1 SENYKDDFKSI
12 REFLSEK
19 EEFILLKYLNDNFCY
34 KFDKENYKLA
44 EDFSNE
50 ELSGYFKRYIKFKN
64 ANDKVYISFFVQLL
78 KGIEKNSKKTIK
90 KELGKIDVYKK
101 QINKLQP
108 KLAEEFR
115 ELIQERYKT
124 KLFKSIL
131 NNKVQ
136 VAGFFQDFEKNKV
149 FISFEETLFNQL
161 SILPEDFDDYSLNFK
176 LDTSVSHLSLQ
187 YLNYS
192 YFAITP
198 EISE

>member
-1 SENYKDDFKSI
+1 
-12 REFLSEK
+12 
-19 EEFILLKYLNDNFCY
+19 
-34 KFDKENYKLA
+34 
-44 EDFSNE
+44 
-50 ELSGYFKRYIKFKN
+50 
-64 ANDKVYISFFVQLL
+64 
-78 KGIEKNSKKTIK
+78 
-90 KELGKIDVYKK
+90 
-101 QINKLQP
+101 
-108 KLAEEFR
+108 R

-198 EISE
+198 EISEANKTLKEVQQVELDEIKKKNSSLIS